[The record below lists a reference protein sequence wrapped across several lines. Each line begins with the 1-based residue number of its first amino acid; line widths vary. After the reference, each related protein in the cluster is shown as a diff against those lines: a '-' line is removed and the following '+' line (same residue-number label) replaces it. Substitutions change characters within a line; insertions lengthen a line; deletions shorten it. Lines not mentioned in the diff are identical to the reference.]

1 MEPTQLAGHA
11 VYLEFQREMSTVQV
25 LITPE
30 ALTETFQHVPP
41 TMYRRQIHTTAS
53 RATWRVTTLNR
64 ATEFDSVAGTLKV
77 LPSLAEM
84 SSAEIP
90 SKHGIDSFQ
99 GLRLFAQLANQNYK
113 LRRQPIV
120 VEVSVADM
128 NDIRAAKTPYKVLN
142 RVTKSRKALKFPD
155 TLFASEE

>member
-1 MEPTQLAGHA
+1 MQTTDIAGHA
-11 VYLEFQREMSTVQV
+11 VYIEFQRESSTVQV

-30 ALTETFQHVPP
+30 GLTETFNHVPP
-41 TMYRRQIHTTAS
+41 TMYRRQIHTTAA
-53 RATWRVTTLNR
+53 RATWRVTTFNR
-64 ATEFDSVAGTLKV
+64 ATTFNTATGV
-77 LPSLAEM
+77 LEVSDAFEGMPT
-84 SSAEIP
+84 AEIP
-90 SKHGIDSFQ
+90 AVHGIKAFDDS
-99 GLRLFAQLANQNYK
+99 RLFRQLAVQGYK

-142 RVTKSRKALKFPD
+142 RVTKTRKALKFPD